1 MPTARRS
8 PAPAPVLPRAL
19 LACALAA
26 CVILA
31 GCGSVTGGPS
41 TAAPAADRPPSAASA
56 SPSAPGTPPPGVS
69 ASGLE
74 NASALAAAHRRAA
87 AAEGVVL
94 VARTTVRR
102 HGPPVL
108 DGPENRTRTRRAV
121 AAPGLERYRER
132 RRTVDADGC
141 LAVDRWANGST
152 AARRSVRAAAPVV
165 GTAADPDRGGDDGPL
180 VDYGPAPSTA
190 AAAELSRAG
199 LVERT
204 LARAASALDLV
215 SVRPAANGSRAGAA
229 TARRY
234 VLSTDGSGPERDGD
248 VEADRIGRSVR
259 VVVDA
264 RGRVRALQST
274 VVRTEWTKW
283 GATRR
288 VRSVSYRV
296 VATGV
301 APGRVP
307 RPRWLDAAR
316 DAGALDRAAA
326 ADPTDARGGSDDEGG
341 ASTGAG
347 VPAGRATATPPTG
360 PPAPLDDRDA
370 TACGRPGAP

>member
-8 PAPAPVLPRAL
+8 PAPAPAPALPRAL

-31 GCGSVTGGPS
+31 GCGSVTDGGAS
-41 TAAPAADRPPSAASA
+41 TAAADRPPSAAASA
-56 SPSAPGTPPPGVS
+56 SPSTPGTPPPGVS

-74 NASALAAAHRRAA
+74 NASALAVAHRRGV
-87 AAEGVVL
+87 AAEGVVV

-108 DGPENRTRTRRAV
+108 DGPENRTRTRHAV
-121 AAPGLERYRER
+121 ATPGLERYRER

-141 LAVDRWANGST
+141 LAVDRWASGST
-152 AARRSVRAAAPVV
+152 AARRTVR
-165 GTAADPDRGGDDGPL
+165 ADPDRGGDDGPR

-190 AAAELSRAG
+190 AAAELSGAG

-229 TARRY
+229 TTRRY

-296 VATGV
+296 VATGLD
-301 APGRVP
+301 GRGVP

-316 DAGALDRAAA
+316 DAGALRPSAGDDTSEERG
-326 ADPTDARGGSDDEGG
+326 TDGG
-341 ASTGAG
+341 ASTVAG
-347 VPAGRATATPPTG
+347 DGRATATATTTPSTG
-360 PPAPLDDRDA
+360 PPAPLGDPA
-370 TACGRPGAP
+370 PTACDRPDAP